1 MEDSF
6 VEIGAYKCPFCG
18 YFSNDKEKVI
28 QHSNQCRN
36 NPNYTQ
42 ECLYCHNLE
51 RDFKHRIMFPDSK
64 RPYCCYFY
72 GNGECPYKNH
82 TNKKLMEFIEEEKAK
97 LSKFGITENKQGG
110 LVWETESEDK

>member
-1 MEDSF
+1 MEYI
-6 VEIGAYKCPFCG
+6 EIKAYKCPFCE
-18 YFSNDKEKVI
+18 YFHTNKEKVI

-51 RDFKHRIMFPDSK
+51 RDFKQRIIFPDSK

-72 GNGECPYKNH
+72 NGGKCPYKNH
-82 TNKKLMEFIEEEKAK
+82 TNKKLMEVVKKEKEILDHVYNHILEFEYK
-97 LSKFGITENKQGG
+97 EGN
-110 LVWETESEDK
+110 DKE